1 MTTKLYRVGQ
11 AAVTVA
17 DPQVPLRKTRVRVQ
31 GQRRALD
38 GTLNTLHVALKWRW
52 ALEWRGIS
60 AAQFATLWTE
70 LERQQSMSFI
80 APDGATA
87 YTVVVAGDVT
97 VLPNGFGQYDVYVTL
112 EEV

>member
-17 DPQVPLRKTRVRVQ
+17 DPEAPLRKTRVRIA
-31 GQRRALD
+31 GQQRALD

-52 ALEWRGIS
+52 QLEWKGLAS
-60 AAQFATLWTE
+60 GAFTTLWTE
-70 LERQQSMSFI
+70 LDQQQSMTFQ
-80 APDGATA
+80 APDAAAT
-87 YTVVVAGDVT
+87 YTVVVSGEPT
-97 VLPNGFGQYDVYVTL
+97 VLVDGFGHYHIVATL